1 MRTPDSNLEEKK
13 AAGEA
18 AADLVRDG
26 MVIGLGTGS
35 TVAWAI
41 RRIGEMV
48 DGDEDGDEGIDILGV
63 PTSYQ
68 AQELAISC
76 GVPLT
81 TLEQHPV
88 LDLAIDGVDQIDRN
102 LVAIKGGGGAHAR
115 EKVISCSARW
125 FVIVADASKRAVVLD
140 RPVPLEVLP
149 IAANLVDRLVKEMG
163 GVPKIRQARM
173 KDGPVITDNGNL
185 VIDVDFGIIEDPR
198 GLASELCA
206 LPGVLEHGIFDNVDQ
221 LVLGS
226 GKVID
231 RR

>member
-1 MRTPDSNLEEKK
+1 MRTPDSNLEDKR

-35 TVAWAI
+35 TVAWTI

-48 DGDEDGDEGIDILGV
+48 DDGVDILGV

-115 EKVISCSARW
+115 EKIVSCSARW
-125 FVIVADASKRAVVLD
+125 FVIVADASKRAEVLSV
-140 RPVPLEVLP
+140 PVPLEVLP
-149 IAANLVDRLVKEMG
+149 IAANLVEHLVKKMG
-163 GVPKIRQARM
+163 GVPKIRQAKM

-185 VIDVDFGIIEDPR
+185 VIDADFGIIEDPKS
-198 GLASELCA
+198 LASELCA
-206 LPGVLEHGIFDNVDQ
+206 LPGVLEHGIFDYVDQ
-221 LVLGS
+221 LVLGP

>member
-1 MRTPDSNLEEKK
+1 MRTPYSNLEDKR

-18 AADLVRDG
+18 AADLVQDG

-35 TVAWAI
+35 TVAWTI
-41 RRIGEMV
+41 RRIGEMGDG
-48 DGDEDGDEGIDILGV
+48 DGDEDVGIDILGV

-115 EKVISCSARW
+115 EKVVSCSARW
-125 FVIVADASKRAVVLD
+125 FVIVADVSKRAEVLSV
-140 RPVPLEVLP
+140 PVPLEVLP
-149 IAANLVDRLVKEMG
+149 IAANLVERLVKKMG
-163 GVPKIRQARM
+163 GVPKIRQAKM

-185 VIDVDFGIIEDPR
+185 VIDVDFGIIEGPK
-198 GLASELCA
+198 GLASELSA

-221 LVLGS
+221 LVLGP

>member
-1 MRTPDSNLEEKK
+1 MRTPYSNLGEKR

-18 AADLVRDG
+18 AADLVQDG

-35 TVAWAI
+35 TVAWTI

-48 DGDEDGDEGIDILGV
+48 DGDDGLDILGV

-88 LDLAIDGVDQIDRN
+88 LDLAIDGADQIDRN

-115 EKVISCSARW
+115 EKVVSCSARW
-125 FVIVADASKRAVVLD
+125 FVIVADASKRAEVLD

-149 IAANLVDRLVKEMG
+149 IAANLVERLVKEMG
-163 GVPKIRQARM
+163 GVPNIRQAKM

-185 VIDVDFGIIEDPR
+185 VIDVDFGIIEDPK
-198 GLASELCA
+198 GLASELSA

-221 LVLGS
+221 LVLGP

>member
-1 MRTPDSNLEEKK
+1 MRTPDSNLEEKR

-35 TVAWAI
+35 TVAWTI
-41 RRIGEMV
+41 RRIGDMV
-48 DGDEDGDEGIDILGV
+48 DGDEDEGIDILGV

-68 AQELAISC
+68 ALELAISC

-88 LDLAIDGVDQIDRN
+88 LDLAIDGADLIDRN

-115 EKVISCSARW
+115 EKVVSCSARW
-125 FVIVADASKRAVVLD
+125 FVIVADASKCAEVLSV
-140 RPVPLEVLP
+140 PVPLEVLP
-149 IAANLVDRLVKEMG
+149 IAANLVKRLVKEMG
-163 GVPKIRQARM
+163 GVPKIRQAKM

-185 VIDVDFGIIEDPR
+185 VIDVDFGIIEDPK
-198 GLASELCA
+198 GLASELSA

-221 LVLGS
+221 LVLGP
-226 GKVID
+226 GKIID

>member
-1 MRTPDSNLEEKK
+1 MRTPDSNLEEKR

-35 TVAWAI
+35 TVAWTI
-41 RRIGEMV
+41 RRIGDMV
-48 DGDEDGDEGIDILGV
+48 NGDDGIDILGV

-125 FVIVADASKRAVVLD
+125 FVIVADASKRAKVLSV
-140 RPVPLEVLP
+140 PVPLEVLP
-149 IAANLVDRLVKEMG
+149 IAANLVEHLVKDMG
-163 GVPKIRQARM
+163 GVPKIRQAKM

-185 VIDVDFGIIEDPR
+185 VIDVDFGIIEDPK
-198 GLASELCA
+198 GLASKLSA

-221 LVLGS
+221 LVLGPE
-226 GKVID
+226 KVID

>member
-1 MRTPDSNLEEKK
+1 MRTPDSNLEEKR

-35 TVAWAI
+35 TVAWTI
-41 RRIGEMV
+41 RRIGDMV
-48 DGDEDGDEGIDILGV
+48 DGDEDEGIDILGV

-68 AQELAISC
+68 ALELAISC

-88 LDLAIDGVDQIDRN
+88 LDLAIDGADLIDRN

-115 EKVISCSARW
+115 EKVVSCSARW
-125 FVIVADASKRAVVLD
+125 FVIVADASKCAEVLSV
-140 RPVPLEVLP
+140 PVPLEVLP
-149 IAANLVDRLVKEMG
+149 IAANLVKRLVKEMG
-163 GVPKIRQARM
+163 GVPKIRQAKM

-185 VIDVDFGIIEDPR
+185 VIDVDFGIIEDPK
-198 GLASELCA
+198 GLASELSA

-221 LVLGS
+221 LVLGP

>member
-1 MRTPDSNLEEKK
+1 MRTLDSNLEEKR

-35 TVAWAI
+35 TVAWTI

-48 DGDEDGDEGIDILGV
+48 DWDEDEGIDILGV

-88 LDLAIDGVDQIDRN
+88 LDLAIDGADQIDRN

-115 EKVISCSARW
+115 EKVVSYSARW
-125 FVIVADASKRAVVLD
+125 FVIVADASKRAEVLD

-149 IAANLVDRLVKEMG
+149 IAASLVERLVKKMG
-163 GVPKIRQARM
+163 GVPKIRQAKM

-185 VIDVDFGIIEDPR
+185 VVDVDFGIIEDPR
-198 GLASELCA
+198 GLASELSA

-221 LVLGS
+221 LVLGP